1 LNQLIRQEDIRRSSL
16 DYIIKSL
23 TTSRVTRQSES
34 PYLYMQSH
42 ERLIIFLLA
51 AINFTHILD
60 FMIMM
65 PLGNY
70 LMPYFDISPRQFSFL
85 VGAYTLTA
93 AFSGFASAF
102 FVDRHDRK
110 KILIYA
116 FIGFLVGTI
125 ACGIAPTFG
134 LLMAA
139 RVLAGLFGG
148 LIGAQVFSII
158 SDIFGY
164 ERRGVAMGAVMSSFA
179 IASILGVPFALYLAN
194 AISWHAPF
202 LFVGILGFVMI
213 PLLNKYI
220 PEMKDHVNSDNP
232 TTKLNI
238 LREVLYNKYQVS
250 ALFFSALIM
259 MGHFLIIPFVNP
271 YLEFNKNFSKS
282 LTPMVY
288 LVGGLAAFGASFLF
302 GRLSDRIGKLEV
314 FSFSVIASAVMVVII
329 TNLPSVGF
337 PVVLLFFGLWFAVS
351 TGRAVTAQAMLS
363 NVPLPGQRGSFMSF
377 NSSVQQLGTSAASFL
392 SGFIVIKA
400 EDGKLLRFDWVGY
413 VSMAV
418 LILSMFLGRRLFGN
432 MDKKESKNTQS

>member
-1 LNQLIRQEDIRRSSL
+1 
-16 DYIIKSL
+16 
-23 TTSRVTRQSES
+23 
-34 PYLYMQSH
+34 MQSH

-70 LMPYFDISPRQFSFL
+70 LMPYFSITTLQFSFL

-102 FVDRHDRK
+102 FVDQHDRK

-116 FIGFLVGTI
+116 FVGFLIGTI

-134 LLMAA
+134 LLLAA

-148 LIGAQVFSII
+148 LIGAQVLSII

-164 ERRGVAMGAVMSSFA
+164 ERRGMAMGAVMSSFA
-179 IASILGVPFALYLAN
+179 IASTLGVPFALYLAN

-202 LFVGILGFVMI
+202 LFVGFLGLGMI

-220 PEMKDHVNSDNP
+220 PEMKEHVNTENP
-232 TTKLNI
+232 MTKLNI
-238 LREVLYNKYQVS
+238 LKDVLRNKHQIN
-250 ALFFSALIM
+250 ALIFSALIM

-271 YLEFNKNFSKS
+271 YLEYNKNFSKS
-282 LTPMVY
+282 LTPLVY
-288 LVGGLAAFGASFLF
+288 LVGGLSAFGAAFIF
-302 GRLSDRIGKLEV
+302 GRLADRIGKLEV
-314 FSFSVIASAVMVVII
+314 FSFSVVASAIMVVVI
-329 TNLPSVGF
+329 TNLPDVGF
-337 PVVLLFFGLWFAVS
+337 PIVLLFFGLWFAVS

-392 SGFIVIKA
+392 SGLIVIKG
-400 EDGKLLRFDWVGY
+400 DNGKLLRFDWVGY
-413 VSMAV
+413 VSMIV
-418 LILSMFLGRRLFGN
+418 LIISMLMGRKLFGQ
-432 MDKKESKNTQS
+432 MDKKAAISK

>member
-1 LNQLIRQEDIRRSSL
+1 
-16 DYIIKSL
+16 
-23 TTSRVTRQSES
+23 
-34 PYLYMQSH
+34 MQKH

-93 AFSGFASAF
+93 ACSGFAAAF

-116 FIGFLVGTI
+116 FIGFLIGTI
-125 ACGIAPTFG
+125 ACGLAPSFG

-148 LIGAQVFSII
+148 LIGAQVLSII

-164 ERRGVAMGAVMSSFA
+164 ERRGMAMGAVMSSFA
-179 IASILGVPFALYLAN
+179 IASTLGVPFALYLAN

-202 LFVGILGFVMI
+202 LFVGILGFGMV

-220 PEMKDHVNSDNP
+220 PEMMEHVNTESP
-232 TTKLNI
+232 TSKLDI
-238 LREVLYNKYQVS
+238 LREVLQNRYQIM

-282 LTPMVY
+282 LTPTVY
-288 LVGGLAAFGASFLF
+288 LVGGLSAFAASFVF
-302 GRLSDRIGKLEV
+302 GRWADRVGKLPV
-314 FSFSVIASAVMVVII
+314 FSFSVIASAVMVTVI
-329 TNLPSVGF
+329 TNLPDVPF
-337 PVVLLFFGLWFAVS
+337 AIVLIFFGLWFAVS

-363 NVPLPGQRGSFMSF
+363 NVPLPTQRGSFMSF

-392 SGFIVIKA
+392 AGFIVIKT
-400 EDGKLLRFDWVGY
+400 ESGMLLRFNWVGY
-413 VSMAV
+413 ASMV
-418 LILSMFLGRRLFGN
+418 ILLISMVMGRKLFGN
-432 MDKKESKNTQS
+432 MEKKLNPAPN

>member
-1 LNQLIRQEDIRRSSL
+1 
-16 DYIIKSL
+16 
-23 TTSRVTRQSES
+23 
-34 PYLYMQSH
+34 MQNH

-102 FVDRHDRK
+102 FADLHDRK

-116 FIGFLVGTI
+116 FVGFLIGTI

-134 LLMAA
+134 LLLAA

-148 LIGAQVFSII
+148 LIGAQVLAII
-158 SDIFGY
+158 SDVFGY
-164 ERRGVAMGAVMSSFA
+164 ERRGMAMGAVMSSFA
-179 IASILGVPFALYLAN
+179 IASTLGVPFALYLAN

-202 LFVGILGFVMI
+202 LFVGFLGFGLI

-220 PEMKDHVNSDNP
+220 PEMKEHVNTENP

-238 LREVLYNKYQVS
+238 LKEVLKNKHQIN
-250 ALFFSALIM
+250 ALLFSALIM

-271 YLEFNKNFSKS
+271 YLEYNKHFSKS
-282 LTPMVY
+282 LTPLVY
-288 LVGGLAAFGASFLF
+288 LVGGLSAFGAAFIF
-302 GRLSDRIGKLEV
+302 GRLADRVGKLKV
-314 FSFSVIASAVMVVII
+314 FTYSVIASAIMVIII
-329 TNLPSVGF
+329 TNLPSVPF
-337 PVVLLFFGLWFAVS
+337 SIVLVFFGLWFAVS

-363 NVPLPGQRGSFMSF
+363 NVPLPAQRGSFMSF
-377 NSSVQQLGTSAASFL
+377 NSSVQQLGTSAASIL
-392 SGFIVIKA
+392 SGMIVVKA
-400 EDGKLLRFDWVGY
+400 DNGRLLRYDWVGY
-413 VSMAV
+413 ASMAV
-418 LILSMFLGRRLFGN
+418 LILSIFMGRSLFGP
-432 MDKKESKNTQS
+432 MDHKK